1 MTSDFTFDGEIESTE
16 EFETAL
22 EELLLVALQNDVDPG
37 GSWVYRTDGVGQ
49 DLEVMVFEL
58 LE

>member
-16 EFETAL
+16 EFEAAL
-22 EELLLVALQNDVDPG
+22 EQLLLVALQNDIEPW
-37 GSWVYRTDGVGQ
+37 GSWVYQTDGAGQ

-58 LE
+58 MK

>member
-1 MTSDFTFDGEIESTE
+1 MTSDFTFDGEIESAE

-22 EELLLVALQNDVDPG
+22 GQLLLVALQNDVDPE
-37 GSWVYRTDGVGQ
+37 GSWVYRTDGVTQ

-58 LE
+58 TE